1 VLVQG
6 QSNLAPEIVIAA
18 MVAVGLTGL
27 LIDIALRLAE
37 ARIRQR
43 WGQTP

>member
-1 VLVQG
+1 
-6 QSNLAPEIVIAA
+6 
-18 MVAVGLTGL
+18 VGLTGL